1 MKENKTRTIIIL
13 HIFLMIYSLFGIC
26 SKLAAR
32 EDFLSGKFILL
43 YGAVIFSLGIYAI
56 VWQQII
62 KRMPLVSAYAN
73 KAVTV
78 IWGIVWGRLFF
89 EETVTLQK
97 IIGAII
103 IIAGILLVVTDKEKQ
118 DD

>member
-1 MKENKTRTIIIL
+1 MSTR
-13 HIFLMIYSLFGIC
+13 
-26 SKLAAR
+26 
-32 EDFLSGKFILL
+32 FILL

-89 EETVTLQK
+89 EETITLKK
-97 IIGAII
+97 IIGAIV